1 MWRLE
6 LICGQNIGTTSDV
19 LTAALHRV
27 STMSVLKNTVSATD
41 ISNSAISIGLKNLYS
56 YGKI

>member
-19 LTAALHRV
+19 LTAVLHRV
-27 STMSVLKNTVSATD
+27 STMSVLKNTVSATY
-41 ISNSAISIGLKNLYS
+41 ISNSIISIRLKNLCS

>member
-19 LTAALHRV
+19 LTAVLHRV
-27 STMSVLKNTVSATD
+27 STMSVLKNTVFATD
-41 ISNSAISIGLKNLYS
+41 ISNSAIFIGLKNLYS